1 MLQALHWPGVGLSHR
16 RHWMSGSF
24 CANIHKASEMCDG
37 KQMKFRRFKMF
48 MPLLA
53 LAVLAPQP
61 AVNAQTEV
69 VQPIALQTS
78 EDAGFQGYLQLLA
91 ARARSEGVSEATIQ
105 RMTSGLTVNPKVIA
119 LDRQQPAVS
128 PSPPPTAP
136 YIREHVDGAR
146 IEAGQRMFSNV
157 SGIAP
162 AIERKYGVPMKIML
176 SIWGNET
183 NFGSYSGD
191 FDLARS
197 LATLAYEGRRRELFA
212 TEFVALLKMAD
223 QGVPRSRLQG
233 SWAGAFGNPQFLPS
247 VYLRTAVDEDGDGI
261 RDIWSGRADTLASI
275 ANYFRDAG
283 WRAGDPWGVRASV
296 PATLNRSAFA
306 GRLQPLSCNRVH
318 ARHAVWKPVSE
329 WRALGVEPRGAI
341 KDETLATLFEPDGPG
356 TSAFL
361 LTGNYRVILQYN
373 CSNYYALSVGLLA
386 DEIAR

>member
-1 MLQALHWPGVGLSHR
+1 
-16 RHWMSGSF
+16 MSDSF
-24 CANIHKASEMCDG
+24 WADIHKARWLCNG
-37 KQMKFRRFKMF
+37 VGMKFIRAF
-48 MPLLA
+48 PVA
-53 LAVLAPQP
+53 AVLAVAAAGPNP

-69 VQPIALQTS
+69 VQPVVQQVVVQQSS

-105 RMTSGLTVNPKVIA
+105 RMTAGLTVNRRVIE
-119 LDRQQPAVS
+119 LDRQQPGVS

-146 IEAGQRMFSNV
+146 IASGRNMYSNV
-157 SGIAP
+157 SGITP
-162 AIERKYGVPMKIML
+162 AIEGKYGVPVSILL

-183 NFGSYSGD
+183 NYGSYTGD

-212 TEFVALLKMAD
+212 AEFIALLKMAD
-223 QGVPRSRLQG
+223 QGVPRYRMQG
-233 SWAGAFGNPQFLPS
+233 SWAGAFGNPQFLPT
-247 VYLRTAVDEDGDGI
+247 VYLRTAVDEDGDGM
-261 RDIWSGRADTLASI
+261 RDIWSSRRDTLASI

-283 WRAGDPWGVRASV
+283 WRRGDPWGVRASV
-296 PATLNRSAFA
+296 SATFNRSAV
-306 GRLQPLSCNRVH
+306 GTKLQPSSCNRVH
-318 ARHAVWKPVSE
+318 LRHSAWKPVSE
-329 WRALGVEPRGAI
+329 WRALGVEPRGSI
-341 KDETLATLFEPDGPG
+341 KDETLAAFFEPDGPG
-356 TSAFL
+356 TSPFL